1 MYNKMFKVTR
11 LQIIRFCFECDKGA
25 SKAEAARK
33 AGLGGSYHATIKKL
47 ESKGIISVDRA
58 TGKHKV
64 KPFDKFSRESEFTTS
79 AYALSKAELQQFNS
93 WFGRPANYTYDG
105 EPDTSNE
112 DTKPE
117 EGEYAS
123 TEVGQTEE
131 QRVPE
136 SGDMVFDSS
145 PATELGA
152 WQAKHR
158 YGVAPQPVSAVSLPG
173 AATAKSSGVKIIEV
187 PTIPEF
193 ITDKD
198 CLNRIEALLALQ
210 RPEDRPDTKM
220 KFKELACEI
229 FKQSLK

>member
-79 AYALSKAELQQFNS
+79 AYDLSKAELQQFNS

-112 DTKPE
+112 GAKSE

-123 TEVGQTEE
+123 TEE
-131 QRVPE
+131 QIVSE
-136 SGDMVFDSS
+136 SGDMVFNSS
-145 PATELGA
+145 PANELGA

-158 YGVAPQPVSAVSLPG
+158 YGAVPKPVSAVSLPG
-173 AATAKSSGVKIIEV
+173 AATTKSSGVKIIEV
-187 PTIPEF
+187 PTIPKF